1 MRGDGR
7 VDGKIFRIINPR
19 SGRGQVIRQH
29 RLAAK
34 AVIQDGLR
42 NAQREAADDHFAPR
56 RAGGSRASRE
66 ISAARAGHGDMSG
79 GQGDLVDGSLHQP
92 HRMMV
97 EAAISAF
104 QHRLVQRIAHHA
116 GRTRIVPVEPP
127 LVAEPREKH
136 HPVGRVHRR
145 LHLGIRPVFRKPNR
159 HLGDT
164 RAARR
169 KLVAHQLRRGRVI
182 PAMFRVFSDDQ
193 HGQPGNIADAVLD
206 KICRAAV
213 TRPDGPGR
221 WRRCLEQ
228 WPGLVIHDIP
238 PNISRRNSRRC
249 PPPL

>member
-1 MRGDGR
+1 MRGDGC

-66 ISAARAGHGDMSG
+66 IGAARAGHGDMSG

-127 LVAEPREKH
+127 LVAEAREEH
-136 HPVGRVHRR
+136 HLVGCIHRR
-145 LHLGIRPVFRKPNR
+145 LHLGVRPVARKPDH

-164 RAARR
+164 CAARR

-182 PAMFRVFSDDQ
+182 PAIFRIFSNDQ
-193 HGQPGNIADAVLD
+193 HGQSGNIADAVLD
-206 KICRAAV
+206 
-213 TRPDGPGR
+213 
-221 WRRCLEQ
+221 
-228 WPGLVIHDIP
+228 
-238 PNISRRNSRRC
+238 
-249 PPPL
+249 